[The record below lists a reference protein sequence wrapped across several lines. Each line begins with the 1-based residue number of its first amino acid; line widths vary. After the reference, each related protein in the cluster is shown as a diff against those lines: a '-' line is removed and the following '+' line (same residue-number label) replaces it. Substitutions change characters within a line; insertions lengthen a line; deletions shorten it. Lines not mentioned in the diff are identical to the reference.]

1 MSNQKTTIADL
12 VKQASARVNLEDN
25 SLLKTAHEQGIADA
39 ERVTKV
45 ASITGDIMGNQ
56 AYDTFHYRLSASL
69 GFDPEEEIVKQ
80 ASIADMIDTAVY
92 ASLEKIAE
100 TYSPQ
105 SGGANLVSTQQASAD
120 QLREAGKAH
129 AELAVQAANDAIAS
143 ADQGDP
149 NTAAQS
155 MATAAENMTLARQAH
170 EVVAD
175 PELEAY
181 VAQASQAVGSAAQAI
196 QGVA

>member
-1 MSNQKTTIADL
+1 MSNQRTTIADL
-12 VKQASARVNLEDN
+12 VKQASARMNVETSPLM
-25 SLLKTAHEQGIADA
+25 KTAHEQGIADA

-56 AYDTFHYRLSASL
+56 AYESFHGRLAASL
-69 GFDPEEEIVKQ
+69 GFDPEDEFVKQ
-80 ASIADMIDTAVY
+80 ASIADMFDTAMY
-92 ASLEKIAE
+92 MSLEKIAE

-105 SGGANLVSTQQASAD
+105 SGGDNLVSTQQAAAD

-129 AELAVQAANDAIAS
+129 AVLAVQSANDAIAS
-143 ADQGDP
+143 VDQGDA

-155 MATAAENMTLARQAH
+155 MATAAENMTLARQAS
-170 EVVAD
+170 EVIAD
-175 PELEAY
+175 PELDAF
-181 VAQASQAVGSAAQAI
+181 VAEASQSVGSAAEAI